1 LVLSEFAGAA
11 SELAEAILVNPFDVD
26 ATADAFHR
34 ALTMPAEESQRRM
47 RAMRRRVFAFD
58 TTLWVE
64 RFVRALEAIEHGREF
79 TEQLPTAAD
88 VLRRAQRELRA
99 AAHLIVLLD
108 YDGTLVPLE
117 RTPELA
123 IPDPETHHLLAALC
137 RRPDTEVHVVSGRS
151 AEDLDRWLGTLPV
164 GLHAEHGI
172 RTRLP
177 GAQHWEPCQR
187 IPQDWR
193 SPVMT
198 ILEEFAERTPGSLV
212 EEKAASTAWHYRAAD
227 PEFADMQARELR
239 LHLLELLSNQPV
251 EILSGHKVIEVRPQ
265 GFHKGRIVEQ
275 VRERAPVGATILA
288 MGDDT
293 TDEDMF
299 AALRDD
305 AVAIHVG
312 PGASRARLRLANV
325 AAARNFLW
333 GLLTHDDEAKGV
345 PASE

>member
-1 LVLSEFAGAA
+1 
-11 SELAEAILVNPFDVD
+11 
-26 ATADAFHR
+26 
-34 ALTMPAEESQRRM
+34 
-47 RAMRRRVFAFD
+47 
-58 TTLWVE
+58 
-64 RFVRALEAIEHGREF
+64 
-79 TEQLPTAAD
+79 
-88 VLRRAQRELRA
+88 
-99 AAHLIVLLD
+99 
-108 YDGTLVPLE
+108 
-117 RTPELA
+117 
-123 IPDPETHHLLAALC
+123 
-137 RRPDTEVHVVSGRS
+137 
-151 AEDLDRWLGTLPV
+151 
-164 GLHAEHGI
+164 
-172 RTRLP
+172 
-177 GAQHWEPCQR
+177 
-187 IPQDWR
+187 
-193 SPVMT
+193 MT

-299 AALRDD
+299 AALSDD

-325 AAARNFLW
+325 AAARRFLW
-333 GLLTHDDEAKGV
+333 GLLTHDHDAEAA
-345 PASE
+345 PRIE